1 MISLPEAGIY
11 SVIGIAV
18 VFLVLIFLMCSIFIM
33 SAILR
38 VLTGSKKVSNETVAQ
53 PAPVAQAPKV
63 LAKGSCG
70 QTKLFDVPDA
80 TAAMLMAIVAD
91 KLETPLNELRFK
103 SIKEIK

>member
-38 VLTGSKKVSNETVAQ
+38 VITGSKKVSNEAAAQ
-53 PAPVAQAPKV
+53 PAPAAQAPKV

-70 QTKLFDVPDA
+70 EAKLFEVPDA

-91 KLETPLNELRFK
+91 KLDTPLNELRFK